1 VPPITII
8 APGTVTGTGY
18 TLQRY
23 YRRLADEL
31 GFYLP
36 TVTTAQASVGEA
48 SRIALSTELRDDE
61 MGYDFLG
68 GPWLYA
74 ASGAQAQTQR
84 RIISRP
90 EAGYQGSVG
99 AVMVS
104 RPFDAALATATQI
117 EITSPL
123 PVRRH
128 LAVKGLVEC
137 INEALM
143 LLRVEAILSVQG
155 DGGYEHD
162 LAAYPFLTNTNQILS
177 FDDTVYLNPTYPAQ
191 PTPWGYEIQTSGA
204 DHTLVTQKAYS
215 SGETFQMR
223 VVVRADRLVYD
234 GVNWVYRD
242 NDDAPGLQ
250 GDDWMAA
257 APEQWVLAF
266 SMVKALQYVTRLLVR
281 DRTMDPD
288 EKKLLLATDILPR
301 RQQWALAAARI
312 KTEEMPRPTVK
323 RQEPMVT
330 TGTFV
335 SGWN

>member
-1 VPPITII
+1 MPAITII
-8 APGTVTGTGY
+8 PASVATGTGY
-18 TLQRY
+18 TLARL

-31 GFYLP
+31 GTYLP

-48 SRIALSTELRDDE
+48 SRIAISTELRDDE
-61 MGYDFLG
+61 AGYDFLG
-68 GPWLYA
+68 RPWLYV
-74 ASGAQAQTQR
+74 ASGTYAQNQR
-84 RIISRP
+84 RIISR

-99 AVMVS
+99 AVMLS
-104 RPFDAALATATQI
+104 RPFDTPLATATQI

-128 LAVKGLVEC
+128 LGVKGLVEC

-143 LLRVEAILSVQG
+143 LLRIEAILQVTG

-177 FDDTVYLNPTYPAQ
+177 LDDTAYLDPTYPAQ
-191 PTPWGYEIQTSGA
+191 PSPWGFEIQTNGA

-215 SGETFQMR
+215 AAESFNLR
-223 VVVRADRLVYD
+223 IIIRADKLVYD
-234 GVNWVYRD
+234 GATWAYRD

-250 GDDWMAA
+250 DDDWQTA

-266 SMVKALQYVTRLLVR
+266 AMVKALQYVTRLVQA
-281 DRTMDPD
+281 DKTMDPD
-288 EKKLLLATDILPR
+288 EKKMVLATDILPR

-312 KTEEMPRPTVK
+312 KTVEMPRPPV
-323 RQEPMVT
+323 RRAEPLVT
-330 TGTFV
+330 TSSFI